1 MQIMLLQFFPLM
13 LFSIIVNIVTKV
25 WWTVA
30 LHLNYCI
37 LFSLMKFGR
46 KLHHV
51 FQIFNTDDCI
61 IYLLSRSQLIKMP
74 KIIGSL
80 DIISNKISIMFHL
93 SSVSNYMSLQSLKV
107 SPAMFNFKCNIFLGM
122 VTLEMMLFML
132 FSNVQMCTELIL
144 LETDLI
150 WFKKKT
156 VMWKEHGTIKA
167 EFCRISPKISNF
179 VFRSNSLLTVKYCI
193 LMHG

>member
-107 SPAMFNFKCNIFLGM
+107 SPAMFNFQCNIFLGM

-150 WFKKKT
+150 WFKKKN
-156 VMWKEHGTIKA
+156 
-167 EFCRISPKISNF
+167 CN
-179 VFRSNSLLTVKYCI
+179 VKRTRDN
-193 LMHG
+193 